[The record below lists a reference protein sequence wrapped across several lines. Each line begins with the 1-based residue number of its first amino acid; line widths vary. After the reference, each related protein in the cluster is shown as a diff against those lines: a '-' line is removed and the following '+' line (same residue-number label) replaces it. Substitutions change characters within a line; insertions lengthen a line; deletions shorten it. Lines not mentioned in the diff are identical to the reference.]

1 MSKTIK
7 LVDRNNKSLGDFSVS
22 AKDTV
27 ESFKKMLV
35 KDCEAVRKRK
45 IGVERVRLTIGDSR
59 GPALA
64 DKRKTIGDY
73 CAA

>member
-1 MSKTIK
+1 
-7 LVDRNNKSLGDFSVS
+7 
-22 AKDTV
+22 
-27 ESFKKMLV
+27 MLV

-45 IGVERVRLTIGDSR
+45 IGTERVRLTIGDSR

-73 CAA
+73 CTT

>member
-7 LVDRNNKSLGDFSVS
+7 IVDRNNKALGQYTVS
-22 AKDTV
+22 STETV

-45 IGVERVRLTIGDSR
+45 IGTERVRLTIGDSR

-73 CAA
+73 CTT